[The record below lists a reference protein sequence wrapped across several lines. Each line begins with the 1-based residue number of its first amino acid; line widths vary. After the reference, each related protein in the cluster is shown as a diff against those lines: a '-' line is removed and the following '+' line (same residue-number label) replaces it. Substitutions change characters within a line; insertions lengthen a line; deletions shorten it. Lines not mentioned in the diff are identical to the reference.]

1 MPAAK
6 KKPAAKKSKR
16 KLDWIPFVKKYA
28 KDHKIDY
35 GEALAKAGPS
45 YRRQ

>member
-1 MPAAK
+1 MPTK
-6 KKPAAKKSKR
+6 KKVATKR
-16 KLDWIPFVKKYA
+16 KHKLDWIDFVKKYA

-35 GEALAKAGPS
+35 GEALSKAGPS